1 MIYQQESLILKNNRK
16 NYKMTP
22 QIYNIFSTK
31 KEKPTKKINI
41 EVDYREQN
49 SLVPRSLEK
58 LGFAP
63 TLKELKVGDYIV
75 NEVVIERKTISD
87 FLSSMI
93 NKRLLRQLEE
103 LQQYEKKLLIIEGF
117 DNKWLYNGFEDSIN
131 PNAIRGF
138 ILSISLKHK
147 IPIIFTKNEEDTAKY
162 MSVIANKKET
172 NMSINA
178 KKKTLNKQEQMQF
191 ILEGFPGIGPKTSKK
206 LLKEFKSLQNIFN
219 TSQEDLEK
227 ILGKKA
233 ETFKKII
240 CENF

>member
-1 MIYQQESLILKNNRK
+1 
-16 NYKMTP
+16 MTP
-22 QIYNIFSTK
+22 KVYDIFSNK
-31 KEKPTKKINI
+31 KEKPKKKIPI
-41 EVDYREQN
+41 EIDYREQN
-49 SLVPRSLEK
+49 SLVPQSLEK
-58 LGFAP
+58 LNFEP
-63 TLKELKVGDYIV
+63 VLKELKVGDYII
-75 NEVVIERKTISD
+75 NDIVIERKTISD

-93 NKRLLRQLEE
+93 NKRLIRQLEE
-103 LQQYEKKLLIIEGF
+103 LQQYEKKLIIIEGF
-117 DNKWLYNGFEDSIN
+117 DNKWLYNGVEDRIN

-172 NMSINA
+172 NMSLNA
-178 KKKTLNKQEQMQF
+178 KKKTLNKQEQIQF

-219 TSQEDLEK
+219 ASQEKLEK

-233 ETFKKII
+233 ELFKKII
-240 CENF
+240 RESY